1 MAAIT
6 EEQVMIVSDIL
17 PPRLGRKREG
27 LLGAVLVVG
36 GVELASSR
44 LTLSIFVL
52 LTAGVILG
60 MIPLFGLSRRHASA
74 ITAGA
79 LTAGILLH
87 APAHPPARFMVMS
100 LMAAAVFML
109 PFVLWPLRRT
119 KMFPLPHMF
128 GLLTAGYL
136 LVGVVFAQPVG
147 TLFLYMNYDMRIRGA
162 ELMVLFGVSL
172 WAGVAMCR
180 IRRLARAKS
189 TGPIVPS
196 LLLQR
201 SLLLLFSS
209 LGLSAFIGIAGLG
222 ARLGAL
228 GQVVNTLSIVGLLGV
243 LAGYFSGG
251 LRRRWLVFVV
261 LASGVA
267 ALSAT
272 STGRLYATTVVPLA
286 VVIFVVAIRRR
297 VSWPLVV
304 LVFLLFV
311 FVNGAKGDYRAL
323 TSNSS
328 QANPV
333 AAALRFPNYVLFD
346 YRPTGPAI
354 SSSGARFAYSV
365 TDLMGYIDQ
374 NVPTKYPRLGLT
386 TYAELPLTV
395 VPRLL
400 VPFKPDLGFGNRFG
414 HLYGL
419 LSPDDPYTS
428 ENFPLGVEALAAFGP
443 WGVLFVGVV
452 IGFLF
457 GIVARFYSQPSWP
470 DVITG
475 TIITSTLIGGV
486 ESQAAISLGPLPLLL
501 LVIPVVARWLFGGS
515 SDLRG
520 AGGPS

>member
-1 MAAIT
+1 
-6 EEQVMIVSDIL
+6 MIVSDIV

-36 GVELASSR
+36 AIELASSR
-44 LTLSIFVL
+44 LTLWIFVL
-52 LTAGVILG
+52 LTAGAILG

-79 LTAGILLH
+79 LTAGILIH

-100 LMAAAVFML
+100 LMAASVFML

-136 LVGVVFAQPVG
+136 LVGVAFAKPADSLIVN
-147 TLFLYMNYDMRIRGA
+147 MNYDMRIRGA

-180 IRRLARAKS
+180 IRRLARGKS
-189 TGPIVPS
+189 TGPIVVS

-209 LGLSAFIGIAGLG
+209 LGLSAFIGIVGLG
-222 ARLGAL
+222 ATLGAL
-228 GQVVNTLSIVGLLGV
+228 GQVVDTLSIVGLLGV

-267 ALSAT
+267 ALSSS
-272 STGRLYATTVVPLA
+272 STGTLYTIAVVPLA
-286 VVIFVVAIRRR
+286 VGIFVVAIRRR
-297 VSWPLVV
+297 VFWPLVV
-304 LVFLLFV
+304 LIFLLSVFL
-311 FVNGAKGDYRAL
+311 NGAKTEYRVL

-328 QANPV
+328 QASPV
-333 AAALRFPNYVLFD
+333 TAALRFPNYVLFD
-346 YRPTGPAI
+346 FKPTGPAL
-354 SSSGARFAYSV
+354 SRSAARFAYSV
-365 TDLMGYIDQ
+365 TDLTGYIDQ
-374 NVPTKYPRLGLT
+374 NVPTNYPRLGLT

-395 VPRLL
+395 VPRVL
-400 VPFKPDLGFGNRFG
+400 VPSKPNLGFGNQFG
-414 HLYGL
+414 HRYGL
-419 LSPDDPYTS
+419 LLPGNLQTS
-428 ENFPLGVEALAAFGP
+428 ENFPLGVEALTAFGP
-443 WGVLFVGVV
+443 WAVLFVGVA

-470 DVITG
+470 DVIIG
-475 TIITSTLIGGV
+475 TIITGALLGGV